1 MVLEG
6 LGNGTAIMVLLH
18 DFFLFC
24 FRLEIFEQGLSA
36 VLSNSQDSVSLW
48 CCFLEYLRRRVKD
61 WEEGL
66 CSLFRRLAFRLLFM
80 NELCDWLSIIIFYFR
95 KSGER
100 GVAESLW

>member
-66 CSLFRRLAFRLLFM
+66 CSLLFM

-100 GVAESLW
+100 GVDESVW